1 MKKFLCTCLVGIL
14 IVLSLIGCGTIEKTR
29 VQDGKFTFSSDEF
42 IHISEKL
49 LQKHKDANIS
59 FGEMEDL
66 SNGQM
71 CDISIGDRKGLN
83 YYGFLLS
90 EEGEVESVAVMIDT
104 SEKAQNSEDDIKFML
119 ELFIMSCDP
128 TLSADEADEMV
139 HSMEKKNTDDSK
151 FKDKNGIRYRMWESD
166 ASGYQLMAYPA
177 QEE

>member
-1 MKKFLCTCLVGIL
+1 
-14 IVLSLIGCGTIEKTR
+14 
-29 VQDGKFTFSSDEF
+29 
-42 IHISEKL
+42 
-49 LQKHKDANIS
+49 
-59 FGEMEDL
+59 
-66 SNGQM
+66 
-71 CDISIGDRKGLN
+71 
-83 YYGFLLS
+83 
-90 EEGEVESVAVMIDT
+90 MIDT

-128 TLSADEADEMV
+128 TLSADEADEMI

>member
-1 MKKFLCTCLVGIL
+1 MKKILYTCLVGIL

-71 CDISIGDRKGLN
+71 CEISIGDRKGLN

-90 EEGEVESVAVMIDT
+90 EEGEVESVAVIIDT
-104 SEKAQNSEDDIKFML
+104 SEKGQNSEDDIKFIL

-128 TLSADEADEMV
+128 MLSADEVDEMI
-139 HSMEKKNTDDSK
+139 HFLEEKNTDDSV
-151 FKDKNGIRYRMWESD
+151 FKDKNDIRYSMWKSD
-166 ASGYQLMAYPA
+166 VGGYQLLAYPST
-177 QEE
+177 EE

>member
-1 MKKFLCTCLVGIL
+1 MKKLLYTCLVGIL
-14 IVLSLIGCGTIEKTR
+14 IVFSLIGCGTIEKTR

-49 LQKHKDANIS
+49 LQKHNDSNIS

-71 CDISIGDRKGLN
+71 CEISIGDRKGFN

-104 SEKAQNSEDDIKFML
+104 S
-119 ELFIMSCDP
+119 
-128 TLSADEADEMV
+128 
-139 HSMEKKNTDDSK
+139 
-151 FKDKNGIRYRMWESD
+151 
-166 ASGYQLMAYPA
+166 
-177 QEE
+177 